1 VVKRRVWLVGIGG
14 GTVRSKSLEK
24 NVSSGVIGE
33 LS

>member
-1 VVKRRVWLVGIGG
+1 VVKMRVWLAGIGE
-14 GTVRSKSLEK
+14 GTVRSKSSER